1 MTILA
6 ALGYEAALL
15 VNQLLLMIFA
25 LFALVSLID
34 GDIFQLP
41 VRVVI
46 SDDETRSDIKESV
59 DSDSDDTDI
68 DSDSTI
74 DSTESESTTTT
85 PKTINQ

>member
-59 DSDSDDTDI
+59 DSDDTDI

-85 PKTINQ
+85 SKTINQ